1 MGAANATGADR
12 TATHA
17 GLIRS
22 AVLAGISTGVL
33 AFLTAALVALQFT
46 DRHFILSDALRDT
59 WELLAS
65 ITDTALF
72 VVLYI
77 SVPMLW
83 AILTVR
89 WWLARRSPH
98 SRRYRLAMVALGL
111 AGVFGAWAWL
121 ASALRLVRW
130 VFDFGS
136 LPEAAVSLGL
146 SDVDRWDAAVVAGL
160 LCLVGCVAVNVAMM
174 LRASRR

>member
-1 MGAANATGADR
+1 MGAANAMDAGR
-12 TATHA
+12 TATRA
-17 GLIRS
+17 DSIRW
-22 AVLAGISTGVL
+22 AVLSGISTGVL
-33 AFLTAALVALQFT
+33 VLLTAALVALQFT
-46 DRHFILSDALRDT
+46 DRHFSLSDALRDA

-72 VVLYI
+72 VVLYV

-89 WWLARRSPH
+89 WWLARRFPRR
-98 SRRYRLAMVALGL
+98 RRYRLAMVGLGF
-111 AGVFGAWAWL
+111 AGVLGAWAWL

-130 VFDFGS
+130 VFDLGS
-136 LPEAAVSLGL
+136 LPESAISLGL
-146 SDVDRWDAAVVAGL
+146 SDVDRWEAAVVAGL

-174 LRASRR
+174 LRASHR

>member
-1 MGAANATGADR
+1 MGAANATGAGQ
-12 TATHA
+12 TATRA
-17 GLIRS
+17 GSIRW
-22 AVLAGISTGVL
+22 AVVSGISTGVL
-33 AFLTAALVALQFT
+33 ALLTAALVALQFT
-46 DRHFILSDALRDT
+46 DRHFSLSDALRNT

-72 VVLYI
+72 VVLYV

-89 WWLARRSPH
+89 WWLARRSRR
-98 SRRYRLAMVALGL
+98 SRLYQLTVVTLGL

-136 LPEAAVSLGL
+136 LPEAVISLGL
-146 SDVDRWDAAVVAGL
+146 SDVDQWDAAVVAGL
-160 LCLVGCVAVNVAMM
+160 LCLVGCVAVNVAVM
-174 LRASRR
+174 LRASRQ